1 MENVS
6 LGTYNLLR
14 KELGNDGQILM
25 RRMKSKV
32 LNPGLV

>member
-14 KELGNDGQILM
+14 KELGNDGQILT
-25 RRMKSKV
+25 RRVKSKV

>member
-25 RRMKSKV
+25 RKMKSKV
-32 LNPGLV
+32 LNLGLV